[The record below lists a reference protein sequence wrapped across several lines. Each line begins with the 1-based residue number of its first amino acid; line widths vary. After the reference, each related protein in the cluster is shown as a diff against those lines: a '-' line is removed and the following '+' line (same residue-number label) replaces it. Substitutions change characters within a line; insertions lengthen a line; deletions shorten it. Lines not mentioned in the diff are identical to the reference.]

1 MPSSLVF
8 SESIVGPIAAALP
21 CFRATLRQG
30 GRDAAWVRVTGEL
43 DIATAPQLEHT
54 LREAQLRARRVVPD
68 LRELTFMDCAG
79 IRAILAAS
87 NHARQAGAHLV
98 VVRGPSHVDRVFTL
112 TGTSDAV
119 KIVDLDP
126 VAPPVQALVELRQ
139 HIECHQAVPRFA
151 RRPLVDGVLVNRVR
165 TEHGFSLAVVHA
177 AQRRCLPAPG
187 RRSPFACDPRRRA

>member
-1 MPSSLVF
+1 MPSPLVF
-8 SESIVGPIAAALP
+8 SESIIGPKGAAFP

-30 GRDAAWVRVTGEL
+30 GRDAAWMRVTGEL
-43 DIATAPQLEHT
+43 DIATAPQLKQT
-54 LREAQLRARRVVPD
+54 LREAQLRARRVVLD

-87 NHARQAGAHLV
+87 NHARQARAHLV

-112 TGTSDAV
+112 TGTSDVV

-139 HIECHQAVPRFA
+139 HAAV
-151 RRPLVDGVLVNRVR
+151 
-165 TEHGFSLAVVHA
+165 
-177 AQRRCLPAPG
+177 
-187 RRSPFACDPRRRA
+187 